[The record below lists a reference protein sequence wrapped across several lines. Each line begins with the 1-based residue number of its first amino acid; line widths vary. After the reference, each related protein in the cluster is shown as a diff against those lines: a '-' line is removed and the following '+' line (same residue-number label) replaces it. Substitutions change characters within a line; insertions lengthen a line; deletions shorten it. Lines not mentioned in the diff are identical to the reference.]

1 MRAPTPLEVCKQ
13 IAAEHA
19 AGTLAALERERAAKL
34 AAQLADYG
42 QTLGELTAEN
52 RERHQPDAASART
65 QGSQRV
71 PGPHR
76 SLAG

>member
-19 AGTLAALERERAAKL
+19 AGTLAALENELEAKL

-42 QTLGELTAEN
+42 QMLGELTAEN
-52 RERHQPDAASART
+52 RERHQTDAASVRT
-65 QGSQRV
+65 QGSQRL

-76 SLAG
+76 SPAG

>member
-19 AGTLAALERERAAKL
+19 AGTLAAIEKERAAKL
-34 AAQLADYG
+34 AAQLADYR
-42 QTLGELTAEN
+42 QALGELTAEN
-52 RERHQPDAASART
+52 RERHQTDAASART

>member
-19 AGTLAALERERAAKL
+19 AGTLAAIEQERAAKL

-42 QTLGELTAEN
+42 QTLSELAAEN
-52 RERHQPDAASART
+52 RERDQTDAASARS

>member
-13 IAAEHA
+13 ITAEHA
-19 AGTLAALERERAAKL
+19 AGALAAIEQQRAAGL
-34 AAQLADYG
+34 APQLADYG
-42 QTLGELTAEN
+42 QMLSELAAEN
-52 RERHQPDAASART
+52 RERDQTDAASART